1 MKFILASNSPR
12 RKELFDMLD
21 IKYIQRSRD
30 IYEKIDKL
38 ISPQN
43 NAMSI
48 AFQKALAVAK
58 DFPNDTIIAADTI
71 VVIDGKILGKPK
83 DKNDALR
90 MLKLLNNHKH
100 FVYSGISL
108 INLNDNI
115 KIVDYEKTEVV
126 FKDNSL
132 LILNNYISTNEPF
145 GKAGAYA
152 IQGKGTILIK
162 KFDGSFFNVIG
173 LPINKLNS
181 NLIKHFNYS
190 IL

>member
-1 MKFILASNSPR
+1 
-12 RKELFDMLD
+12 MLD